1 MDSVGTIIRN
11 YYFTR
16 GNICLWQVH
25 VRPENTIIRLQQ
37 RNVYTPAR
45 N

>member
-1 MDSVGTIIRN
+1 MDILGAIIRN
-11 YYFTR
+11 YYFIQ

-37 RNVYTPAR
+37 RDVHTPAR
-45 N
+45 K